1 MASVGLLL
9 PSVEELAELQDY
21 AAILGWA
28 QLDPAVWKEVAGK
41 CGDPELVSLTIIA
54 ALPAEDL
61 SRALRELGT
70 SAVIRTK
77 VNLAYNAVRE
87 KLGLDESG
95 INVGSPARGDPE
107 SGTPS
112 GEGNEEADSLN
123 LPAGI
128 AKNTLK
134 VSHFFDQGCRLEVK
148 PIESEEISKMRTR
161 WQSQMWL
168 HPQKHLNPTDN
179 QLSVLKR
186 LNDLGHN
193 MLAFDMGVWGP
204 YGSRRERHFLLT
216 AHHVNVT
223 GEYQAKEVPGAQS
236 LEDWLEGWA
245 FATTTFVMGGIVE
258 RGVADAYA
266 VHFKEMAENYPAAWW
281 ICCLAEWEFRFEFA
295 TEELARQ
302 KEFHTMNPGWS
313 RFDPSKPWNTV
324 LMAGIKGIE
333 AMQYWEASLKEKAR
347 RWAASARSLS
357 HPSWV
362 HRQAELYNPS
372 RAAGQRAPA
381 PRQEENEMR
390 WSQPGEGKKARKRK
404 AAAERAANEGGRPP
418 FPPKP
423 PRLDTS
429 ADRRPDGRYIKAENK
444 VEICYRWN
452 RAADGCS
459 TECSAQPPRMHVC
472 EWCRGSHR
480 AVSCPSHPNWSP
492 PNGKGDGKGKH
503 L

>member
-1 MASVGLLL
+1 MASVAPLL
-9 PSVEELAELQDY
+9 PSADELAELQDY

-28 QLDPAVWKEVAGK
+28 QLDLAVWKEVAGK
-41 CGDPELVSLTIIA
+41 CGDSELVSLTIIA
-54 ALPAEDL
+54 ALPAEDI
-61 SRALRELGT
+61 SRALRELET
-70 SAVIRTK
+70 SAVNRAK
-77 VNLAYNAVRE
+77 VNLAYNAVRK
-87 KLGLDESG
+87 KLGLDESV
-95 INVGSPARGDPE
+95 INGGAPVRADPGTGAPPGDGTEEVESPNMPG
-107 SGTPS
+107 GV
-112 GEGNEEADSLN
+112 
-123 LPAGI
+123 

-148 PIESEEISKMRTR
+148 PIEPEEIMKMRAR

-168 HPQKHLNPTDN
+168 PPQKHLNPTDN

-186 LNDLGHN
+186 LSDLGHN

-216 AHHVNVT
+216 AHHLNVR

-266 VHFKEMAENYPAAWW
+266 AHFKEMAENYPAAWW

-302 KEFHTMNPGWS
+302 KEFHAANPGLS

-347 RWAASARSLS
+347 RWSTSARSVS

-372 RAAGQRAPA
+372 RAAGQSPAAGARQGENAPK
-381 PRQEENEMR
+381 
-390 WSQPGEGKKARKRK
+390 WSQPGEGKRSKKRK
-404 AAAERAANEGGRPP
+404 AAGYASSGGQHS

-423 PRLDTS
+423 PRVDSS
-429 ADRRPDGRYIKAENK
+429 AERRPDGRYVKAENN

-459 TECSAQPPRMHVC
+459 TECAAQPPRMHVC

-480 AVSCPSHPNWSP
+480 AVACPSHPNWKP
-492 PNGKGDGKGKH
+492 PKGKGDGKGKH